1 MKSEMKLSI
10 RPLHERRASV
20 QNIGRLFQITGSR
33 PAERTLQLNATVK
46 TKYGTHE
53 FEVIEENQHDWSWPL
68 GEIVAQI
75 IEDLF
80 HRDLGHLSAN
90 NFRDADHVEDTGDRD
105 YKYCYCKE
113 AIICSGKMI
122 IKEYRRTSHL
132 YQLMKLMGYHLQ
144 ITDGEIENE
153 DEDANNYSVIIT
165 AIDPDGWDNEDKDD
179 FLIVPT
185 MKATWDESALEDK
198 IGYMTEFMKGY
209 VDKHALQKPP
219 AADEEDFYRLVHFP
233 ITCYNFNTLSGI
245 FRAVELYARCRDYG
259 IEEPTREEPMHDHD
273 GTRLIGRWGSG
284 LSAYCK
290 AAQQI
295 RRILPITPKGADLL
309 LEYKHGFEVCY
320 ILDRLTMNQL
330 EHLLEGIEMKK
341 DWTDNTIGELG
352 GKAVEYW
359 NGKTK
364 KLLNR
369 VLAEMTHTAI
379 WEHIKVYKQVD
390 KVEIDTFKHRI
401 AAMN

>member
-10 RPLHERRASV
+10 RPLHERQAAV

-33 PAERTLQLNATVK
+33 PAERTLQLNAAVK

-90 NFRDADHVEDTGDRD
+90 NFRDADHIDTGDKD
-105 YKYCYCKE
+105 YKYRFCKQ
-113 AIICSGKMI
+113 AIIRSNTI
-122 IKEYRRTSHL
+122 IKEYRRTHHL
-132 YQLMKLMGYHLQ
+132 RQLMKLMGYHLQ

-153 DEDANNYSVIIT
+153 DEDASSYSIIIT
-165 AIDPDGWDNEDKDD
+165 TIDPDGWDNDDRDD

-185 MKATWDESALEDK
+185 MKATWTEKALEDK
-198 IGYMTEFMKGY
+198 ISYMTKFMKKY
-209 VDKHALQKPP
+209 ADQHALQKPP
-219 AADEEDFYRLVHFP
+219 AANEEDVYKLVRFP

-245 FRAVELYARCRDYG
+245 FRGVEIYGKYRDYG
-259 IEEPTREEPMHDHD
+259 IKEPTGEKPMYDHD

-330 EHLLEGIEMKK
+330 EHLLEGIEGGG
-341 DWTDNTIGELG
+341 DWTDDVIEELG

-359 NGKTK
+359 NGRTK

-369 VLAEMTHTAI
+369 VLAEMTYTAI
-379 WEHIKVYKQVD
+379 WEHIKVYKQVN